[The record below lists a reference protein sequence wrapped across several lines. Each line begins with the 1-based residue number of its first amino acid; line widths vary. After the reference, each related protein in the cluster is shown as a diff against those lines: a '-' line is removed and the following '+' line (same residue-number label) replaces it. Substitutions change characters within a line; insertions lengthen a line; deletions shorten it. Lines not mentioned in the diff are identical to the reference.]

1 MLFSG
6 RAEVCE
12 WFDDILQCFR
22 IEVIVKNRW
31 WGRLFGY
38 TGSFQVEWK
47 QAQTPPAVAFPKRT
61 ESRE

>member
-12 WFDDILQCFR
+12 WYDDQQQCFR
-22 IEVIVKNRW
+22 IEVIVANRW

-38 TGSFQVEWK
+38 TGSFQVDWR
-47 QAQTPPAVAFPKRT
+47 QTKLPPAEVLPKRT
-61 ESRE
+61 EPRE